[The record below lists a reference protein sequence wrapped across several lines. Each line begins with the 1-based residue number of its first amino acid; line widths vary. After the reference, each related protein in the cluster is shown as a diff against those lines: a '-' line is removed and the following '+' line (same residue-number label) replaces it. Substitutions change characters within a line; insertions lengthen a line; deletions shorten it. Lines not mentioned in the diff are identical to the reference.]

1 VIDCRPPRVEPGC
14 LELRA
19 YLADRLRKLAVAF
32 PVDRGRAGCRGDEAS
47 NIRSVVVLPAPF
59 GPRKAVT
66 EPGRMLAVRSSTAT
80 VAPNRLVSPRSS
92 IVAVISAS
100 SSLFGHTRATALRA
114 ERAPWPVPGAPAWDE
129 NEASAGN
136 EMCPTTL
143 LLRRPKRASG
153 APKPRCSLS
162 CERDAAA
169 DAFLPRG
176 SSTHSYPR
184 RGRPLRR
191 ATATPAASAAGTR
204 GVASWTGPDRPMGQ
218 ALGDRRRETMK
229 R

>member
-162 CERDAAA
+162 CEETRPPTRSCHAEAAHTA
-169 DAFLPRG
+169 TRVEAALSGAPP
-176 SSTHSYPR
+176 PR
-184 RGRPLRR
+184 RPPPPPGPGELLRG
-191 ATATPAASAAGTR
+191 PART
-204 GVASWTGPDRPMGQ
+204 VPW
-218 ALGDRRRETMK
+218 DRRSGTAGERP
-229 R
+229 